1 MSKYS
6 GVKQV
11 TPKRYKI
18 CFAIPCTG
26 TIRIETMLSIV
37 GIMGNTPHDFYF
49 AYRTGCYIEENRTN
63 MIKTAI
69 EQKCDKLFFLDS
81 DIIVEHDVVNKLLA
95 HNKPFIGAD
104 YHQRKFPLYSNIK
117 IAGEDGKLKAVPAEE
132 MPTTVSKVFGVPTGC
147 MLIDIPT
154 VQKIPLPWFDLT
166 YFEDGSLEFGEDIF
180 FCKKI
185 NEAGME
191 VWVDPTIQT
200 GHIGTHVY

>member
-11 TPKRYKI
+11 TPRRHKI

-37 GIMGNTPHDFYF
+37 GIMGHTPHDFYF
-49 AYRTGCYIEENRTN
+49 AYKTGCYIEQNRAD
-63 MIKTAI
+63 MIRIAI

-95 HNKPFIGAD
+95 SGKDFIGAD
-104 YHQRKFPLYSNIK
+104 YHQRQFPIYSNIK
-117 IAGEDGKLKAVPAEE
+117 IADETGKLIAVPPEK
-132 MPTTVSKVFGVPTGC
+132 MPTTLSKVFGVPTGC
-147 MLIDIPT
+147 MLIDIAA
-154 VQKIPLPWFDLT
+154 VQKVPQPWFDLT
-166 YFEDGSLEFGEDIF
+166 YKEDGTLEFGEDIF
-180 FCKKI
+180 FCKQI

-200 GHIGTHVY
+200 GHIGTHVF